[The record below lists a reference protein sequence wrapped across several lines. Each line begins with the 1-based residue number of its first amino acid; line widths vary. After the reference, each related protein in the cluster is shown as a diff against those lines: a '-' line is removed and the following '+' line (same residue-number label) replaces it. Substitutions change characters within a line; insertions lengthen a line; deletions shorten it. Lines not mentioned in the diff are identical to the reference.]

1 MSTLANMRST
11 AGAGILHADLD
22 AFYASV
28 EQRDR
33 PELRGRPMAVGGGV
47 ILAASYEARRQG
59 VRGPMNIRAARAL
72 CPDLIVV
79 SPRMDAYTKA
89 SRQVFEIFDDTTPLV
104 EPISIDEAFLDVSG
118 LGRLVGSPE
127 LIAAQLRARV
137 KSEVGLTISVGVAR
151 TKFLAKVASGVCK
164 PNGLLVVEP
173 DGELRFLHP
182 LPVGRLWGVGPKTEE
197 KLGRSGIT
205 TVGQVAELDE
215 SHLVAMLGAGSGHQ
229 MHALAHNRDPRPVVT
244 GKRRSSIGSQRALGH
259 RRPNFAELE
268 AILLELVDHVSRR
281 LRDGNRVG
289 RTVMLRFRFGDFT
302 RDTRSHSVSEATGS
316 TAAFLGASHA
326 LLVARRD
333 EIERRGLTLLGFTI
347 ANLSPADAVQQSLT
361 FIGRSTVDLDGAVD
375 AVRDRYGS
383 DSIGRATLLGRSSG
397 VHVPL
402 LPDPG
407 AARP

>member
-1 MSTLANMRST
+1 
-11 AGAGILHADLD
+11 
-22 AFYASV
+22 
-28 EQRDR
+28 
-33 PELRGRPMAVGGGV
+33 
-47 ILAASYEARRQG
+47 
-59 VRGPMNIRAARAL
+59 MNIRAARAL
-72 CPDLIVV
+72 CPELIVV
-79 SPRMDAYTKA
+79 PPRMDTYTQA
-89 SRQVFEIFDDTTPLV
+89 SRRVFEIFDDTTPLV

-118 LGRLVGSPE
+118 LGRLVGPPK
-127 LIAAQLRARV
+127 LVAARLRARV
-137 KSEVGLTISVGVAR
+137 LAEVGLAISVGVAR

-164 PNGLLVVEP
+164 PDGLLVVEP
-173 DGELRFLHP
+173 DGELEFLHP

-215 SHLVAMLGAGSGHQ
+215 VRLVAMLGAGSGRQ
-229 MHALAHNRDPRPVVT
+229 MHALAHNRDPRRVMT
-244 GKRRSSIGSQRALGH
+244 GKRRSSIGSQRTLGQ
-259 RRPNFAELE
+259 RRPGFAELE

-302 RDTRSHSVSEATGS
+302 ADTRSHSVPEATGS
-316 TAAFLGASHA
+316 TAAFLDAGHA

-347 ANLSPADAVQQSLT
+347 ANLSPADAVQQSLV
-361 FIGRSTVDLDGAVD
+361 FNERSTVDLDGAVD

-383 DSIGRATLLGRSSG
+383 SSIGRATLLGRASG
-397 VHVPL
+397 IHVPL

>member
-1 MSTLANMRST
+1 
-11 AGAGILHADLD
+11 
-22 AFYASV
+22 
-28 EQRDR
+28 
-33 PELRGRPMAVGGGV
+33 MAVGGGV
-47 ILAASYEARRQG
+47 ILAASYEARRRG

-79 SPRMDAYTKA
+79 PPRMDAYTQA
-89 SRQVFEIFDDTTPLV
+89 SRRVFEIFDDTTPLV

-118 LGRLVGSPE
+118 LGRLVGPPK
-127 LIAAQLRARV
+127 LVAARLRARV
-137 KSEVGLTISVGVAR
+137 KAEVGLAISVGVAR

-164 PNGLLVVEP
+164 PDGLLVVEP
-173 DGELRFLHP
+173 DGELEFLHP

-215 SHLVAMLGAGSGHQ
+215 VRLVAMLGAGSGRQ
-229 MHALAHNRDPRPVVT
+229 MHALAHNRDPRRVMT
-244 GKRRSSIGSQRALGH
+244 GKRRSSIGSQRALGQ
-259 RRPNFAELE
+259 RRPGFAELE

-302 RDTRSHSVSEATGS
+302 ATPARTACPRPPDRPQPFSMPATRCSLHAGTRSSAGGS
-316 TAAFLGASHA
+316 RCSGSPSPTCRPPTPFNRAWCSTS
-326 LLVARRD
+326 ARRS
-333 EIERRGLTLLGFTI
+333 TWT
-347 ANLSPADAVQQSLT
+347 V
-361 FIGRSTVDLDGAVD
+361 RSTPFAIDTAQ
-375 AVRDRYGS
+375 
-383 DSIGRATLLGRSSG
+383 DSIGRATLLGRASG
-397 VHVPL
+397 IHVPL

>member
-1 MSTLANMRST
+1 MRST
-11 AGAGILHADLD
+11 IEAGILHADLD

-47 ILAASYEARRQG
+47 ILAASYEARRRG

-72 CPDLIVV
+72 CPELIVV
-79 SPRMDAYTKA
+79 PPRMDAYTQA
-89 SRQVFEIFDDTTPLV
+89 SRRVFEIFDDTTPLV

-118 LGRLVGSPE
+118 LGRLVGPPK
-127 LIAAQLRARV
+127 LVAARLRARV
-137 KSEVGLTISVGVAR
+137 LAEVGLAISVGVAR

-164 PNGLLVVEP
+164 PDGLLVVEP
-173 DGELRFLHP
+173 DGELEFLHP

-215 SHLVAMLGAGSGHQ
+215 VRLVAMLGAGAGRQ
-229 MHALAHNRDPRPVVT
+229 MHALAHNRDPRRVMT
-244 GKRRSSIGSQRALGH
+244 GKRRSSIGSQRALGQ
-259 RRPNFAELE
+259 RRPGFAELE

-302 RDTRSHSVSEATGS
+302 RDTRSHSVPEATGS
-316 TAAFLGASHA
+316 TAAFLNASHG

-333 EIERRGLTLLGFTI
+333 EIERRGLTLLGFTV
-347 ANLSPADAVQQSLT
+347 ANVSPADAVQQSLE
-361 FIGRSTVDLDGAVD
+361 FDGRSAVDLDGAVD
-375 AVRDRYGS
+375 AVRNRYGS
-383 DSIGRATLLGRSSG
+383 DSIGRATLLGRSNG
-397 VHVPL
+397 IHVPL

-407 AARP
+407 ASRP